1 MRWLLILQGCWSG
14 MQPRWQLACGAGEDG
29 SGPAC
34 LQSDTA
40 LIPADGSYI
49 TQEIGCMEV
58 GGLGGQGEG
67 LSGGIEEKTQRRE
80 IKNVR

>member
-1 MRWLLILQGCWSG
+1 MLQGCWSG
-14 MQPRWQLACGAGEDG
+14 MQTRSQLACIAGEYG

-34 LQSDTA
+34 LQSDIA

-49 TQEIGCMEV
+49 TQEIGCMEERV
-58 GGLGGQGEG
+58 GGTRRGVVGRNR
-67 LSGGIEEKTQRRE
+67 EKKKQRGE